1 MRIEIAGTPEDF
13 GGDLIFLQRRP
24 GMLDGMVGE
33 VPEELA
39 QRLRTVKSAAI
50 YQLLNLEKSR
60 LNGGYV
66 TCHTHLTEGN
76 KLV

>member
-1 MRIEIAGTPEDF
+1 
-13 GGDLIFLQRRP
+13 
-24 GMLDGMVGE
+24 MLDGMVGE

-39 QRLRTVKSAAI
+39 QRLRTVKGPAV

-60 LNGGYV
+60 LNGSYV